1 MYNIEKN
8 SILMIQILESKVKGI
23 QQKGHSCQARLLG
36 FFSLKRRLG
45 SYIGLCTLLT
55 FACVSR
61 GASQTQMVQAPGPWP
76 TTAWSATAPEA
87 VGMDSAALKEA
98 EHIYPRIFP
107 SGYSL
112 LVIRNGQ
119 LVSESYFNGQ
129 TAETPNHIYSVTKTF
144 VATLL
149 GIAVKQGWIDG
160 VDQRVADLLPEYSV
174 HPKFA
179 ELTLEDVLT
188 HRSGIRSSRGSAD
201 ITLMLEGE
209 PQSPPGTAFEYSN
222 IAPSLITAILDRL
235 AKEGV
240 AGDKSDVSGLAQEY
254 LFGPLGI
261 GVSEWNKGS
270 NGVPDGANGLH
281 MTTRDMARLGYL
293 LLRDGRWEDKQ
304 ILPMGW
310 VKEASKYRVEF
321 DRQKGYGY
329 LNWVRRQSDIVQ
341 TAQGDIEVQG
351 YFAYG
356 HRGQFIGVYP
366 ELDLLVVT
374 MADAT
379 DATRDTYFVP
389 DLLHDFVRRFVFSA
403 VKQSNN
409 PPGQK

>member
-1 MYNIEKN
+1 
-8 SILMIQILESKVKGI
+8 MIQIQENRSENLQLKGD
-23 QQKGHSCQARLLG
+23 SCWTFLLG
-36 FFSLKRRLG
+36 SSSRKMRFGYYL
-45 SYIGLCTLLT
+45 GLCALLT
-55 FACVSR
+55 FASVSR
-61 GASQTQMVQAPGPWP
+61 ATSQTQMQQSPGPWP
-76 TTAWSATAPEA
+76 TTAWSVTTPES

-98 EHIYPRIFP
+98 EQIYPRLFP

-112 LVIRNGQ
+112 LVIRNGY
-119 LVSESYFNGQ
+119 LVSESYFHGQ
-129 TAETPNHIYSVTKTF
+129 TAETTNHIFSVTKTF

-149 GIAVKQGWIDG
+149 GVAVQQGWIAG

-174 HPKFA
+174 HPKLSA
-179 ELTLEDVLT
+179 LTLEDVLT
-188 HRSGIRSSRGSAD
+188 HRSGVGNNSSFAD
-201 ITLMLEGE
+201 VSLLLKEE
-209 PQSPPGTAFEYSN
+209 PQSLPGTAFEYSN
-222 IAPSLITAILDRL
+222 YAPNLLTAILDRQ
-235 AKEGV
+235 AKLGV
-240 AGDKSDVSGLAQEY
+240 SGAASDVPAMAQEY
-254 LFGPLGI
+254 LFGPMGI
-261 GVSEWNKGS
+261 RSASEWRKGPQE
-270 NGVPDGANGLH
+270 VPEGGNGLH

-293 LLRDGRWEDKQ
+293 LLRDGHWEGQ
-304 ILPMGW
+304 QLLPLDW

-374 MADAT
+374 MADAN
-379 DATRDTYFVP
+379 DATRDTFFVP

-409 PPGQK
+409 PPVKK

>member
-1 MYNIEKN
+1 MHIREN

-23 QQKGHSCQARLLG
+23 QQKGHSCQTRLLG
-36 FFSLKRRLG
+36 FSSHKKRLG

-98 EHIYPRIFP
+98 EQIYPRLFP
-107 SGYSL
+107 SGLSL
-112 LVIRNGQ
+112 LVIRNGS

-129 TAETPNHIYSVTKTF
+129 TAETTNHIFSVTTF
-144 VATLL
+144 VATLV
-149 GIAVKQGWIDG
+149 GVAVQQGWIDG
-160 VDQRVADLLPEYSV
+160 VDQRVADLLPEYSIN
-174 HPKFA
+174 PKFA

-188 HRSGIRSSRGSAD
+188 HRSGVRGSKNFED
-201 ITLMLEGE
+201 LLKEE
-209 PQSPPGTAFEYSN
+209 PRSPPGTVFEYSN
-222 IAPSLITAILDRL
+222 HAPNLLTAILDRQ
-235 AKEGV
+235 AKQGM
-240 AGDKSDVSGLAQEY
+240 AGKVSDVPALAQEY

-261 GVSEWNKGS
+261 SVSEWSKGP
-270 NGVPDGANGLH
+270 NGIPEGGNGLH
-281 MTTRDMARLGYL
+281 MNTRDMARLGYL

-310 VKEASKYRVEF
+310 VQAASENRVEF

-329 LNWVRRQSDIVQ
+329 LNWVRRQSDIAQ

-374 MADAT
+374 TADAN
-379 DATRDTYFVP
+379 DATRDTFFVP
-389 DLLHDFVRRFVFSA
+389 DLLHDFVRRFIFSA
-403 VKQSNN
+403 IMQSDSPPVK
-409 PPGQK
+409 K